1 MTTAKMTF
9 ILIAFILVL
18 NTVGECLQT
27 SLPSGQE
34 LPEARQGQISLT
46 ISAVQDPAIFGSPVN
61 IKIATTN
68 VSPASVN
75 LAFSIWSVRAALTY
89 RVIIH
94 DEQGNVPGDARLS
107 RLVKYYRQS
116 SVNVPPQVI
125 TGSSAQVPLNPGQT
139 FDDTVDIGT
148 VYDLSEP
155 GKYTVQ
161 IQRLDTD
168 DQVEATSNTITI
180 NVTPAPNS
188 AQAAATSSTPPFS
201 LTIKMLPSDSV
212 SRGTQ
217 VALKISTE
225 NTSDHTISLWADTAD
240 NRQGNSTY
248 QISIHAADGSVPA
261 DTPIGRQQ
269 KARTDVPRG
278 AGYSMT
284 SAATKGQRFALRP
297 GESWTDTVMLN
308 ELYDLNK
315 PGQYTIQVRRFDPA
329 TGTMVT
335 SNDIT
340 LTIAP

>member
-1 MTTAKMTF
+1 MTTAKTAF
-9 ILIAFILVL
+9 ILISFILVL
-18 NTVGECLQT
+18 NTIGECLQT
-27 SLPSGQE
+27 SLQAE
-34 LPEARQGQISLT
+34 QDLPEARQGQISLS
-46 ISAVQDPAIFGSPVN
+46 ISAVQDTVTAGSPVN
-61 IKIATTN
+61 VKIVTTN
-68 VSPASVN
+68 ISPAAAY
-75 LAFSIWSVRAALTY
+75 LAFADWYARAALTY
-89 RVIIH
+89 RVNIH
-94 DEQGNVPGDARLS
+94 DGLGNVPADTRLS
-107 RLVKYYRQS
+107 RLIKYSRTG

-125 TGSSAQVPLNPGQT
+125 TGKSTAIPLNPGQS
-139 FDDTVDIGT
+139 FNDTIDLGT
-148 VYDLSEP
+148 VYDLSVT

-161 IQRLDTD
+161 IDRLDTD

-188 AQAAATSSTPPFS
+188 AQVAVSPSTSPFS
-201 LTIKMLPSDSV
+201 LAIQMLPGDSV

-217 VALKISTE
+217 VALKVITE
-225 NTSDHTISLWADTAD
+225 NTSDHAITLWADTAD

-248 QISIHAADGSVPA
+248 QISIHAADGSVPD
-261 DTPIGRQQ
+261 DTPIGHQQ
-269 KARTDVPRG
+269 KARTGVPRG

-284 SAATKGQRFALRP
+284 SAATKGQRFALKP

-329 TGTMVT
+329 TGTMAA